1 MIKNLLL
8 IFFVFLFYQAQ
19 SQVTME
25 KVLVEMG
32 TATWSSGCANEV
44 QIIDQMKANGLE
56 ICVLNYH
63 LNDPFANQYANQ
75 RASFYGIQSLP
86 YPVVGGQN
94 ITPGSYENY
103 LSAYNLSF
111 NTPSFFTISA
121 DGYFADDTLKTQIS
135 VNKVA
140 AFDDDNIFLH
150 LAVVESDIYY
160 NWQGLNVLHEVERA
174 MSPNGNGTMLDF
186 SQSNN
191 LWLQENF
198 IFSETWNPQNMML
211 LAFLQNNDTKEILQ
225 CHTIAITEFSP
236 LPVHAFFQVADTLVC
251 RKDLVDFQNL
261 STGDVESVQWFFEGG
276 TPEQSSDFQ
285 PLIKYNAEGA
295 FSVKLIVINSVSSDT
310 NFIDDYIHVQP
321 LPVITFGALPGFC
334 IYDPAYELTEGQP
347 MGGNYFGLFVDTG
360 YFHPQVSGPGNFPV
374 YFAWQ
379 NAETGC
385 SDTLIQP
392 AIVDLCDGLE
402 NAESQAEKF
411 PYIVLNQGDNYILKL
426 KSTANETIKSLK
438 VFDLSGRV
446 LYEESAPNPQTEIE
460 IFIPHSS
467 NRIVIFQ
474 VVSET
479 QIHSLKYLNN

>member
-1 MIKNLLL
+1 MINKILFAFLLF
-8 IFFVFLFYQAQ
+8 IFYHGH

-63 LNDPFANQYANQ
+63 LNDPFANQFANQ

-86 YPVVGGQN
+86 YPVVGGQT
-94 ITPGSYENY
+94 ITPGNYENY
-103 LSAYNLSF
+103 LSAYTQSINTLSSF
-111 NTPSFFTISA
+111 TLSANGFFT
-121 DGYFADDTLKTQIS
+121 DDTLTAQID

-140 AFDDDNIFLH
+140 SYEEDNVYLYIAIL
-150 LAVVESDIYY
+150 ESNIAY
-160 NWQGLNVLHEVERA
+160 NWQGLTVLHEVERA
-174 MSPNGNGTMLDF
+174 MAPNGNGILMDF
-186 SQSNN
+186 SSSSHF
-191 LWLQENF
+191 LAEEDF
-198 IFSETWNPQNMML
+198 IFPDDWNPLNMML
-211 LAFLQNNDTKEILQ
+211 VVFLQNQSTKQILQ
-225 CHTIAITEFSP
+225 CHTVAITEFSP

-251 RKDLVDFQNL
+251 RKDLIGFQNL

-276 TPEQSSDFQ
+276 TPAESQAFEPQ
-285 PLIKYNAEGA
+285 VKYNSEGEFA
-295 FSVKLIVINSVSSDT
+295 VKLIVNNSVSTDT
-310 NFIDDYIHVQP
+310 TIVEEYIHVQP
-321 LPVITFGALPGFC
+321 LPNISFNPLPGFC
-334 IYDPAYELTEGQP
+334 LDDPPYELTEGHP
-347 MGGNYFGLFVDTG
+347 DGGNYFGLFVDTG

-392 AIVDLCDGLE
+392 AIVDLCDGLS
-402 NAESQAEKF
+402 NAESQTDKF
-411 PYIVLNQGDNYILKL
+411 PYIILNQGDKYILKM
-426 KSTANETIKSLK
+426 KSSANENIKSLK
-438 VFDLSGRV
+438 VFDLSGRI
-446 LYEESAPNPQTEIE
+446 LFEDLTPNPLTEIK

-467 NRIVIFQ
+467 NQVLIFQ
-474 VVSET
+474 VISET